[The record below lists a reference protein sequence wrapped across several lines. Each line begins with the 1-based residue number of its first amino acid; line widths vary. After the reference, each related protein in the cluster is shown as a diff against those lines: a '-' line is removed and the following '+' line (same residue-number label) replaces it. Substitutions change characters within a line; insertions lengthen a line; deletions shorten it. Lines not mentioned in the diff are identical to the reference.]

1 MDSSSSPD
9 EGSQLSEET
18 EPPADDSPGMPS
30 LPTGP
35 PTPNPDTK
43 GGVPRHPKTTLRE
56 LHRTRTLR
64 VQAVLQELRARVTW
78 LQAGELGAASDEGD
92 RTLKAPTSYSVAST
106 KTHRDRGR

>member
-1 MDSSSSPD
+1 MQRIVRADEFMRVHACMTCSGLVAMDPSSSPD
-9 EGSQLSEET
+9 ESNQLPEET

-43 GGVPRHPKTTLRE
+43 GGAPRHPKTTLRE

-64 VQAVLQELRARVTW
+64 VQAVLQELRARVT
-78 LQAGELGAASDEGD
+78 
-92 RTLKAPTSYSVAST
+92 
-106 KTHRDRGR
+106 